1 MPVILVAEDDDNLR
15 LLITQ
20 RLKNL
25 YEVIAVRNGDEALEV
40 LNRDRIDLLVTD
52 IMMPGTDGFQLVETV
67 RKSGSP
73 IPVLMLT
80 ANQSFEAKKQGF
92 SLGTDDYLTKPFDK
106 EELIWRIQ
114 ALLRRYR
121 IDQDNKIRAG
131 SLVVN
136 RESYTVSSGDR
147 AVTLPR
153 KEFEL
158 LYKLLSSPGRIFT
171 KSQLMEAIWGYE
183 TESSEDTVK
192 THISRIRNRLKG
204 VDEIKITAV
213 KGIGY
218 KAEVVTK

>member
-20 RLKNL
+20 RLKNI
-25 YEVIAVRNGDEALEV
+25 YEVIAVRNGDEALDV
-40 LNRDRIDLLVTD
+40 LSRDRIDLLVTD

-121 IDQDNKIRAG
+121 IDQDNKIRVG

-183 TESSEDTVK
+183 TESSEDTGK
-192 THISRIRNRLKG
+192 THNSRIRNRLKG
-204 VDEIKITAV
+204 VEEIK
-213 KGIGY
+213 
-218 KAEVVTK
+218 

>member
-1 MPVILVAEDDDNLR
+1 MPVILVAEDDENLR

-25 YEVIAVRNGDEALEV
+25 FDVIAVRDGDEALDA
-40 LNRDRIDLLVTD
+40 LADNRIDLLITD
-52 IMMPGTDGFQLVETV
+52 IMMPGTDGFALVESL
-67 RKSGSP
+67 RKSGSM

-106 EELIWRIQ
+106 EELIWRVQ
-114 ALLRRYR
+114 ALLRRYQ
-121 IDQDNKIRAG
+121 IEQDQKIKAG
-131 SLVVN
+131 SLTADM
-136 RESYTVSSGDR
+136 ESYTISSKEGS
-147 AVTLPR
+147 VTLPR

-158 LYKLLSSPGRIFT
+158 LYKLLSNPGRIYT

-192 THISRIRNRLKG
+192 THISRIRSKLKG
-204 VDEIKITAV
+204 VNELKIVAV

-218 KAEVVTK
+218 KAEVES